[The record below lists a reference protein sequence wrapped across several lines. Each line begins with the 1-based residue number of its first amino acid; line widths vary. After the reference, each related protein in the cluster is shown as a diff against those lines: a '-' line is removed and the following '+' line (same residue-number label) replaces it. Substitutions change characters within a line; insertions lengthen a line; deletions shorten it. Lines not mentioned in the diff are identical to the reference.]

1 MLKVGTLVLYKN
13 DNEPALGVV
22 VGARK
27 SLADMEEEV
36 LLEYYQDQGKDYYV
50 YPVKWA
56 DMINICDEHPSNLI
70 IVSEVE

>member
-13 DNEPALGVV
+13 DTDPCLGVI
-22 VGARK
+22 VGPRK

-36 LLEYYQDQGKDYYV
+36 LLEYYQEVGKDFYV

-56 DMINICDEHPSNLI
+56 DMKSICDEHPDNLI
-70 IVSEVE
+70 VISEVE